1 MRDLLNLLDNVLTEE
16 NLGAKE
22 FPLRKMST
30 FIDPKTK
37 KQLNRAELF
46 LYKVKNRLPFTRLD
60 NSKPQKP
67 IGEVI
72 IDPREAQAVAAW
84 IASGPTGVI
93 ELSTLDGDTVRN
105 TQLLKTVEFG
115 SKEAENIKIKPSDV
129 LPTDEKTE
137 IADLGNNID
146 LLLLAGGFPASEMYD
161 KIANSPALVNMGPL
175 GDAVIYMAQQANDG
189 QIPMFPS
196 NLNKDEIKAIEL
208 YASEYLGALGLVSG
222 GVPFIRGSREEFE
235 EFVGGNLADMIMF
248 FPKASNNP
256 LADSFSV
263 INDATGHAVKISSKA
278 AGKGAPP
285 ALGSMKL
292 PQEVREKYPDAAE
305 FLDIAQDPALSQF
318 TQPFAMMN
326 YLYLLN
332 PNKVPRAYRGM
343 VPFDPEFVSRLEA
356 SMKTGKA
363 LPRSIMKNFEQQ
375 LSDKVL
381 NGTAA
386 DGGKAWYAVTA
397 DVMRAVNTDRS
408 VPDLRAALIESLGY
422 NFIQL
427 YSNVKGNKLVTEAFW
442 PAKISG
448 QVKLKSK
455 GSAGELKGKM
465 SVEISPG
472 GGDIEPGE
480 IPGVE
485 MDSDG
490 DVADVDA
497 ETLDDIMDAPRLKGP
512 GAKAARG
519 SAAPKTD
526 EKTLGRTKR
535 NS

>member
-1 MRDLLNLLDNVLTEE
+1 MRDLINLLDNILIEANLAAGEIPAKKLSAVL
-16 NLGAKE
+16 N
-22 FPLRKMST
+22 
-30 FIDPKTK
+30 PKTNK
-37 KQLNRAELF
+37 PFTRPELF
-46 LYKVKNRLPFTRLD
+46 LHKVKTGSPFTKTD
-60 NSKPQKP
+60 
-67 IGEVI
+67 GTEVVI
-72 IDPREAQAVAAW
+72 NRGDAGLVAAW
-84 IASGPTGVI
+84 LATGPVKTIVMR
-93 ELSTLDGDTVRN
+93 TTDGDTVKN
-105 TQLLKTVEFG
+105 TDLQKTVEFG
-115 SKEAENIKIKPSDV
+115 SKEAETIKIKPSDV
-129 LPTDEKTE
+129 FSSDPKAEITDF
-137 IADLGNNID
+137 GNNID
-146 LLLLAGGFPASEMYD
+146 SLLRAGGFPASEMYS
-161 KIANSPALVNMGPL
+161 KIAENPALTSMGKL
-175 GDAVIYMAQQANDG
+175 GDAVIYLAKQANDG
-189 QIPMFPS
+189 RVPVFPPD
-196 NLNKDEIKAIEL
+196 LTKDQIKAIEL
-208 YASEYLGALGLVSG
+208 YASEYIGALGLVSG

-235 EFVGGNLADMIMF
+235 EFVGGGLSNMIMF

-263 INDATGHAVKISSKA
+263 VNDANGHAVKISSKA

-332 PNKVPRAYRGM
+332 PNKIPRAYRGM

-397 DVMRAVNTDRS
+397 DVMRAVNTDRA

-427 YSNVKGNKLVTEAFW
+427 YTNVKGDKLVTEAFW

-448 QVKLKSK
+448 QVKLKTK
-455 GSAGELKGKM
+455 GSAGEIKGKM